1 MRIAPFGYLRIN
13 SCLLIPAAFRS
24 LPRPSSAPDA
34 KAFSLRSYQLNH
46 LNYDQI
52 LKFSTEKQTF
62 NLFPFSNNCSYTR
75 LRFHQLLKNLC
86 RIFPHLHYFHFLFN
100 FQVTPECLR
109 SFRTSSSIYI
119 LNLFRGSEP
128 LGFDS
133 NLWSELVG
141 TNGLEPSTS
150 RLSGVRSNHLSY
162 APKQFLVCYTFRI
175 SFFPSP
181 VLVHISMLKW
191 R

>member
-24 LPRPSSAPDA
+24 LPRPSSAPNA

-46 LNYDQI
+46 LNYDLNSLQQFSCYSCFKQI
-52 LKFSTEKQTF
+52 LQFDKILLLSPDL
-62 NLFPFSNNCSYTR
+62 NLSIFVVHF
-75 LRFHQLLKNLC
+75 
-86 RIFPHLHYFHFLFN
+86 FPHLHYFVFLFN
-100 FQVTPECLR
+100 FQAAYL
-109 SFRTSSSIYI
+109 
-119 LNLFRGSEP
+119 LGNLFPSGLRP
-128 LGFDS
+128 LG
-133 NLWSELVG
+133 LVG

-162 APKQFLVCYTFRI
+162 APIRLNLFGSSSLC
-175 SFFPSP
+175 P
-181 VLVHISMLKW
+181 LWW